1 MTDRDGTSILEVRD
15 LRVSYGK
22 VEVLHGVSI
31 GAREQRTATIIGPNG
46 AGKST
51 LVNAVMGC
59 LPAEGKVLFRGEDIT
74 HAAVEDRVDLGMNL
88 VPENR
93 ALFPDMSVRDNLLL
107 GCYSRYRRRER
118 HYDSEFD
125 YVFELFPRLKERL
138 GQQAA
143 TLSGGERQMLAVG
156 RALMARPKLLILDEP
171 SLGLAPRIVRDIFAI
186 LQRLGQQGLSTL
198 LIEQN
203 ARAALKI
210 SDYGYVLETGELVT
224 EGPSSE
230 LAANPRIAEAYLG
243 LAKASSAPV

>member
-1 MTDRDGTSILEVRD
+1 
-15 LRVSYGK
+15 
-22 VEVLHGVSI
+22 
-31 GAREQRTATIIGPNG
+31 
-46 AGKST
+46 
-51 LVNAVMGC
+51 
-59 LPAEGKVLFRGEDIT
+59 
-74 HAAVEDRVDLGMNL
+74 LGMNL

-118 HYDSEFD
+118 HYDSEVD
-125 YVFELFPRLKERL
+125 YVFELFPPLKERL

-143 TLSGGERQMLAVG
+143 PLSGGERQMLAGG
-156 RALMARPKLLILDEP
+156 RAREARSKLLILDEP

-186 LQRLGQQGLSTL
+186 LQRLGQQGLSPL